1 MAYWG
6 YHLVLDCAELDH
18 AAITSYDTI
27 YNFVKTLVKDIDMVA
42 YGPIRLM
49 KFGTGNKSGYSMFQM
64 IETSNISAHFCDED
78 GSAYLDIF
86 SCKPYDKEVVK
97 QIAKEYFKPS
107 HITEHYI
114 ERDANK
120 NVELR

>member
-1 MAYWG
+1 MAWG
-6 YHLVLDCAELDH
+6 YMLSLDMARCCKIAIDNPTVIKAFTNKLVR
-18 AAITSYDTI
+18 
-27 YNFVKTLVKDIDMVA
+27 DIDMVA